1 MDAKIL
7 GIAADGLAEERV
19 KQMSLKQKVLEQK
32 RIREIMMVEST
43 KKKQDIEQ
51 KNRHEEKKHV

>member
-19 KQMSLKQKVLEQK
+19 KQMSLKQKVLE
-32 RIREIMMVEST
+32 
-43 KKKQDIEQ
+43 
-51 KNRHEEKKHV
+51 